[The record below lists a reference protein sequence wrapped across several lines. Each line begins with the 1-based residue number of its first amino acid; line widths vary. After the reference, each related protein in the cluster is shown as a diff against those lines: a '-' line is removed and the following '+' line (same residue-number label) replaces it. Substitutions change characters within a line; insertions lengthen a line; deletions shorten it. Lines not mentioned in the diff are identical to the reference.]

1 MSIERLVTFED
12 IRKAREALPSVIRR
26 TPIIP
31 FSRDSAE
38 VGREK
43 LFLKAENLQV
53 TGAYKPRAAF
63 TVINFLSPEERARGV
78 VLSSSGNFAQAFAY
92 AGVCFE
98 VPIVV
103 VMMDRASPYKVEAI
117 RGYGAEVVFCG
128 NDPLARQPKVAEIAL
143 ARGMTEIDTWENHMV
158 VAGHASI
165 GLEILEDFPDVETI
179 LVPVSSGGLS
189 AGVSTAVK
197 LSRPDVKVIGV
208 QPVKANAAYVS
219 MQKGEPTTID
229 YWDTLA
235 DGLSAVRPGA
245 VPFQHLKE
253 HLDEIVLI
261 SEEAL
266 AAAFRKLLFR
276 AKLMGEPAGV
286 VAPAAYLAGK
296 VDVDRKTVAILSGGN
311 VTESVVQKMFQM
323 SA

>member
-63 TVINFLSPEERARGV
+63 TVINFLSPEERAKGV
-78 VLSSSGNFAQAFAY
+78 VLSSSGNFAQGFAY
-92 AGVCFE
+92 AGACLG

-103 VMMDRASPYKVEAI
+103 VMMDRASPYKVEAT

-128 NDPLARQPKVAEIAL
+128 NDPLARQPKVAEIAR

-165 GLEILEDFPDVETI
+165 GLEIVEDFPDVETI

-245 VPFQHLKE
+245 VPFQHLQK